1 MEENSSVP
9 VHVAIIMDGNGRWAE
24 KRGLPRTA
32 GHKEGVKTVKRIVE
46 AASDAGIKYL
56 TLYAFSTENWKRSK
70 EEVNFLL
77 NLFVEAING
86 YLEELK
92 QNNVKLKF
100 IGDIEGL
107 PYFLRKVISYSE
119 KVTASANGLVL
130 NIAIN
135 YGGRR
140 EIIRAVKKICKKG
153 LKDVTEESFSDFLYT
168 KGQPDPDIIVRTSG
182 EQRLSNFLLYQSA
195 YSELFFTD
203 TLWPDFTADEFKEI
217 LKLFSLRKRRFGG
230 V

>member
-1 MEENSSVP
+1 MTDKKSVP

-24 KRGLPRTA
+24 RRGLPRTE
-32 GHKEGVKTVKRIVE
+32 GHKEGVKTVKRIVK
-46 AASDAGIKYL
+46 ASSDLGIKYL

-86 YLEELK
+86 YLDELK
-92 QNNVKLKF
+92 YNNVKLKF

-107 PYFLRKVISYSE
+107 PYFLRKVIFYSE
-119 KVTASANGLVL
+119 RITRNSTGLTL

-140 EIIRAVKKICKKG
+140 EIVQAVSRICKENIRNIDEKI
-153 LKDVTEESFSDFLYT
+153 FSKYLYT
-168 KGQPDPDIIVRTSG
+168 AGQPDPDIIIRTSG
-182 EQRLSNFLLYQSA
+182 EKRLSNFLLYQSS

-203 TLWPDFTADEFKEI
+203 TLWPDFTENEFQEIIKEF
-217 LKLFSLRKRRFGG
+217 LNRKRKFGG